1 MQKMRF
7 FVMMVLVMLTTV
19 IMAQTTK
26 VKGNVVDQSTGE
38 GEPFATIRIY
48 QEGQKE
54 KPLAVF
60 LTDENGLFEHE
71 VEGKG
76 KYSISIN
83 SIGKV
88 EQVKEI
94 QLGETAG
101 LDLGTVGLAADSK
114 TLKGVE
120 VVAQKPLVKMEVDK
134 MTYKVEDDPDSKSN
148 TVLDML
154 RKVPMVNV
162 DGQDN
167 ITVNGTSSFKV
178 YVDGKP
184 NVMFSSNPSMIFKSM
199 PASAVKNIEVITNPG
214 AKYDAE
220 GAGGVLNIV
229 MNRQNPMAMQSM
241 DGFNGTLR
249 ASVGNK
255 SVGGG
260 AFVSGQKGKLS
271 YSANVME
278 NYSKPGKTE
287 VEMEQLNGNS
297 SVVTSAATETKL
309 PFTLGS
315 LSLGYDIDPMSSIN
329 ATASLTSL
337 TLRSN
342 GTPGT
347 SMGGSNY
354 GNGFNYQYDTKT
366 KNSRTSFSGN
376 IDYQR
381 FLNPERTRSIIL
393 TYQLSYAPSKTEQ
406 ENNFR
411 ENSTEFIDLTD
422 RYSLS
427 KDKTVEHT
435 FQTDYTTPLT
445 TNQTLNLGAKF
456 MTRKASS
463 DSKYYL
469 EDVYNESM
477 SMDYEYRN
485 TILAGY
491 AEYETK
497 WDNFGAKGGLRY
509 EHTWQDVTYHLGNG
523 ESFKTD
529 YGSLVPT
536 ANLSY
541 NFSPTSNI
549 GLTYNMRISRPGI
562 TYLNPYI
569 DRSNPTALTYGNS
582 DLDVEKSN
590 NVALVYNTFSSK
602 LMMNLSLRYN
612 YTGNGIEQ
620 YSFYDNNILNTTYG
634 NIVKRSQIGLNGY
647 ISWLMF
653 KNTRLFF
660 NGGASYNDMSSDA
673 LGRSNSGWQAN
684 LMMGVQQTL
693 PWDLKL
699 SAYMMTSTKSYT
711 LQGWSSGFNLLTGN
725 ISKSFFNDKLTVS
738 VGGLTGLSAK
748 GSLKME
754 TFSEGKGFSTRST
767 IKVPIQSVTLS
778 VSYTFGNSKRQ
789 VRQHVS
795 RVQSDYIEQQS
806 QGEMINSVGDMN
818 QQ

>member
-1 MQKMRF
+1 
-7 FVMMVLVMLTTV
+7 
-19 IMAQTTK
+19 
-26 VKGNVVDQSTGE
+26 
-38 GEPFATIRIY
+38 
-48 QEGQKE
+48 
-54 KPLAVF
+54 
-60 LTDENGLFEHE
+60 
-71 VEGKG
+71 
-76 KYSISIN
+76 
-83 SIGKV
+83 
-88 EQVKEI
+88 
-94 QLGETAG
+94 
-101 LDLGTVGLAADSK
+101 
-114 TLKGVE
+114 
-120 VVAQKPLVKMEVDK
+120 
-134 MTYKVEDDPDSKSN
+134 
-148 TVLDML
+148 
-154 RKVPMVNV
+154 
-162 DGQDN
+162 
-167 ITVNGTSSFKV
+167 
-178 YVDGKP
+178 
-184 NVMFSSNPSMIFKSM
+184 
-199 PASAVKNIEVITNPG
+199 
-214 AKYDAE
+214 
-220 GAGGVLNIV
+220 
-229 MNRQNPMAMQSM
+229 
-241 DGFNGTLR
+241 
-249 ASVGNK
+249 
-255 SVGGG
+255 
-260 AFVSGQKGKLS
+260 
-271 YSANVME
+271 
-278 NYSKPGKTE
+278 
-287 VEMEQLNGNS
+287 
-297 SVVTSAATETKL
+297 
-309 PFTLGS
+309 
-315 LSLGYDIDPMSSIN
+315 
-329 ATASLTSL
+329 
-337 TLRSN
+337 
-342 GTPGT
+342 
-347 SMGGSNY
+347 
-354 GNGFNYQYDTKT
+354 
-366 KNSRTSFSGN
+366 
-376 IDYQR
+376 
-381 FLNPERTRSIIL
+381 
-393 TYQLSYAPSKTEQ
+393 
-406 ENNFR
+406 
-411 ENSTEFIDLTD
+411 
-422 RYSLS
+422 
-427 KDKTVEHT
+427 
-435 FQTDYTTPLT
+435 
-445 TNQTLNLGAKF
+445 
-456 MTRKASS
+456 
-463 DSKYYL
+463 
-469 EDVYNESM
+469 M